1 MNKITTTGKTIEDAI
16 QSALT
21 KLNTTRSKV
30 TYRVLEEP
38 SKGLFGLFG
47 VKEAKVEVTLI
58 EELVPEEPA
67 EEVSISEPEMDPVV
81 EITEEEEKSHRIL
94 NEQETVEE
102 AREFLLNVLQTMGLN
117 AGVERLSRDGNIL
130 FNIYGEGLGLIIGRR
145 GQTLDSLQYLV
156 NTVANRYSE
165 KRVRIILDAENYRA
179 KRKDTLEQL
188 AERIASQ
195 VKRSGKPVRLE
206 PMNPAERKIIHTYLQ
221 GRKGISTYSEGS
233 EPYRRIVISNQ
244 SR

>member
-21 KLNTTRSKV
+21 QLNTSREKV
-30 TYRVLEEP
+30 TYRVLEVP
-38 SKGLFGLFG
+38 RKGFLGIG
-47 VKEAKVEVTLI
+47 VKEAKVEVTMS
-58 EELVPEEPA
+58 EELIPEKTEK
-67 EEVSISEPEMDPVV
+67 EESISKPEMDPVV
-81 EITEEEEKSHRIL
+81 EVTAMEEKNHRVL
-94 NEQETVEE
+94 NEQEVVEE
-102 AREFLLNVLQTMGLN
+102 AKQFLLNVLETMGLN

-130 FNIYGEGLGLIIGRR
+130 FNIYGEGMGLIIGRR

-165 KRVRIILDAENYRA
+165 KRVRIILDAENYRS

-221 GRKGISTYSEGS
+221 GRKGISTFSEGS

-244 SR
+244 NR